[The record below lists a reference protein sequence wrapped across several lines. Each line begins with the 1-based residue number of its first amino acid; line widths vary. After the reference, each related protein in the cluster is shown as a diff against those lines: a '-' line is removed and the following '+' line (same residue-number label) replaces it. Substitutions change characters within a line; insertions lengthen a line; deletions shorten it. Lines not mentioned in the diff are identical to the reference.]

1 MTMRNIFTP
10 MVHPWYA
17 LFAKFMLS
25 RIEFWASAFSLKFLE
40 LSQDFENTV
49 FQSCDFGSISLALQ
63 SPVITAEYGII
74 LDQSLYIYRV
84 VQKTAQSLWH
94 HNFATV
100 HHRVKR
106 FSAKCFER
114 NSLHDLSQC
123 LNTAVKYSLFLQL
136 AIKLL
141 KNNVPCP

>member
-1 MTMRNIFTP
+1 MRNIFTP

-84 VQKTAQSLWH
+84 EIIPYSAVITGLC
-94 HNFATV
+94 
-100 HHRVKR
+100 
-106 FSAKCFER
+106 SAKEIEPK
-114 NSLHDLSQC
+114 SQ
-123 LNTAVKYSLFLQL
+123 L
-136 AIKLL
+136 
-141 KNNVPCP
+141 